1 MALLVDVTGDVAVDV
16 ETHRAFPLFAKT
28 PPEDEGY
35 TCGLLFAGE
44 YGADGSV
51 NVVVAE
57 ARDADQILLGDNT
70 DWSGGLVVLEPTDNM
85 AEALQRLNRALEDF
99 APIGAN
105 IPLGDRVD
113 PDTGEGLWDDGAVAL
128 TEDTDV
134 STAISKVNVRL
145 KDAADKIDSLD
156 GFHVVLGDIVAF
168 GDGSWT
174 PGAVPLADATP
185 VSEAVDRLNEVLGK
199 LIPSQPPVFPN
210 GTLAIAN
217 GAGSSA
223 RLAAGF
229 TNNFGSTWTPGTAVS
244 RITAAGFTSF
254 AFNDVGPGENG
265 LIAVSLN
272 GAVVASHTLNGASD
286 NGSYAGLLIADQK
299 DYPAATPG
307 FWKSIDVSLNL
318 LPAPYGLNSV
328 QMAHSQAGVTN
339 PVVFMR
345 DDMTAAPAISAGSV
359 TEATAGALAYS
370 SGVPHYGDGA
380 TLTVAMSI
388 ANLAG
393 ETYYGGGD
401 PIQFTGPVI
410 ATKTFGYVPA
420 TGIDA
425 PIARN
430 TLSAQ
435 AVTPQ
440 TIAVDGSGHLAG
452 KIAGVARNVNGSASA
467 DLGGPTILIKRGS
480 AGARLDETSIP
491 VSGLGA
497 LPSGDNA
504 VRVSTAGGDTPA
516 AAHGPWNGSAALSA
530 HDAAVVAGVL
540 AHSRTN
546 YAQGH
551 LPVGPDLSV
560 GRDNPQYVTFAFR
573 RAARSAFKINV
584 TGAYAGCWVK
594 LPGVSDAQP
603 NAPGGWWN
611 AFQPYD
617 GAGVPG
623 EAGDPLA
630 GCALGAVMTGASG
643 GFNITFGT
651 QSSTNAT
658 DNLILV
664 RFKLAAGQ
672 SITALSF
679 TN

>member
-51 NVVVAE
+51 SVVVAE
-57 ARDADQILLGDNT
+57 ARDADEILLGDET
-70 DWSGGLVVLEPTDNM
+70 DWTGGLVVLEPTDNV
-85 AEALQRLNRALEDF
+85 AEAIQRLNLALENF
-99 APIGAN
+99 SPVGTN
-105 IPLGDRVD
+105 IPLGDRID
-113 PDTGEGLWDDGAVAL
+113 PVTGEGLWESGAVEL
-128 TEDTDV
+128 DETNDV
-134 STAISKVNVRL
+134 STAISKVNIRL

-156 GFHVVLGDIVAF
+156 GFHVVLGDIVEF

-174 PGAVPLADATP
+174 PGAVPLVNETP

-199 LIPSQPPVFPN
+199 LIPSQPPMFPN
-210 GTLAIAN
+210 GTLATAN
-217 GAGSSA
+217 SAGAQP
-223 RLAAGF
+223 RLTQGY
-229 TNNFGSTWTPGTAVS
+229 TNNIGSTWTPGTAVS

-254 AFNDVGPGENG
+254 AFSDVGPGDAG
-265 LIAVSLN
+265 TLTVSLN
-272 GAVVASHTLNGASD
+272 GSVVATRILDGATD
-286 NGSYAGLLIADQK
+286 NGVYAGLVIADQK
-299 DYPAATPG
+299 DFPVETPG
-307 FWKSIDVSLNL
+307 FWKSIDVSLSL
-318 LPAPYGLNSV
+318 VAAPYGLNSV

-345 DDMTAAPAISAGSV
+345 DAMTANPVISDGSVVQASAGTPV
-359 TEATAGALAYS
+359 YS

-410 ATKTFGYVPA
+410 ATKTFSYVPA

-425 PIARN
+425 PLPQN
-430 TLSAQ
+430 TLTAQ

-440 TIAVDGSGHLAG
+440 TIAVDGAGHLSG

-467 DLGGPTILIKRGS
+467 DLGGPTILIKRGA
-480 AGARLDETSIP
+480 AGARLDEMNVP
-491 VSGLGA
+491 VTGLGA
-497 LPSGDNA
+497 LPHALNA
-504 VRVSTAGGDTPA
+504 VRVSTAAGDTPA
-516 AAHGPWNGSAALSA
+516 AAHAAWDANASLPA
-530 HDAAVVAGVL
+530 HEAAVVAGVL
-540 AHSRTN
+540 AHNRTN

-551 LPVGPDLSV
+551 LPVGPDLSI
-560 GRDNPQYVTFAFR
+560 GRDGAQYATFAFR

-594 LPGVSDAQP
+594 LPGVSDLQP
-603 NAPGGWWN
+603 NAPGGWWDG
-611 AFQPYD
+611 FKPYD

-630 GCALGAVMTGASG
+630 GCALGSVMTGASG
-643 GFNITFGT
+643 SFNITFGT

-664 RFKLAAGQ
+664 RIKLAAGQ
-672 SITALSF
+672 SIPALSF

>member
-51 NVVVAE
+51 SVVVAE
-57 ARDADQILLGDNT
+57 ARDADEILLGDNT
-70 DWSGGLVVLEPTDNM
+70 DWTGGLVVLEPTDNM
-85 AEALQRLNRALEDF
+85 AEALQRLNLALANF
-99 APIGAN
+99 SPIGIN
-105 IPLGDRVD
+105 IPLGDRID
-113 PDTGEGLWDDGAVAL
+113 PISGEGLWETGAVAL
-128 TEDTDV
+128 DETTDV
-134 STAISKVNVRL
+134 ATAISKVNVRL
-145 KDAADKIDSLD
+145 QDAADKIDNLD
-156 GFHVVLGDIVAF
+156 GFHVILGDIVEH

-174 PGAVPLADATP
+174 PGAVPLENATP

-199 LIPSQPPVFPN
+199 LIPSQPPMFPN

-217 GAGSSA
+217 GAGASP
-223 RLAAGF
+223 RLTQGY
-229 TNNFGSTWTPGTAVS
+229 TNNFSASLTPGTAVS
-244 RITAAGFTSF
+244 RITAAGFSSF
-254 AFNDVGPGENG
+254 VFGDVGPGDAG

-272 GAVVASHTLNGASD
+272 GAVVTSRTLTGEGD
-286 NGSYAGLLIADQK
+286 NGSYAGLVIADQK
-299 DYPAATPG
+299 DFPVETPG

-318 LPAPYGLNSV
+318 LPAPFGLNSV

-345 DDMTAAPAISAGSV
+345 DDMTASPVISAGSV
-359 TEATAGALAYS
+359 AQASAGTLAYS

-401 PIQFTGPVI
+401 PVQFSGPVI
-410 ATKTFGYVPA
+410 ATKTFGYVPS

-425 PIARN
+425 PLARN
-430 TLSAQ
+430 TLTAQ

-440 TIAVDGSGHLAG
+440 TIAVDGSGHVSG
-452 KIAGVARNVNGSASA
+452 KVSGVARNVNGSVTT
-467 DLGGPTILIKRGS
+467 DLGGPTILIKRGA
-480 AGARLDETSIP
+480 AGARLDEMS
-491 VSGLGA
+491 VSVTGLGA
-497 LPSGDNA
+497 LPNTLNA
-504 VRVSTAGGDTPA
+504 VRVSTAAGDTPA
-516 AAHGPWNGSAALSA
+516 AAHGVWDATAALPA
-530 HDAAVVAGVL
+530 HEAAVVAGVL
-540 AHSRTN
+540 AHNRTN

-551 LPVGPDLSV
+551 LPAGPDLSV
-560 GRDNPQYVTFAFR
+560 GRDGAQYVTFAFR

-594 LPGVSDAQP
+594 LPGVSDQQP
-603 NAPGGWWN
+603 NAPGGWWDG
-611 AFQPYD
+611 FKPYD

-630 GCALGAVMTGASG
+630 GCASGTVMSGSTGA
-643 GFNITFGT
+643 FTITFGT

-664 RFKLAAGQ
+664 RFKLVQGQ
-672 SITALSF
+672 AISALSF

>member
-51 NVVVAE
+51 SVVVAE
-57 ARDADQILLGDNT
+57 ARDADQIYLGDRT
-70 DWSGGLVVLEPTDNM
+70 DWTGGLVVLEPTDNL
-85 AEALQRLNRALEDF
+85 AEALQRLNLALANF
-99 APIGAN
+99 SPIGTN

-113 PDTGEGLWDDGAVAL
+113 PDTGEGLWGSGAVDL
-128 TEDTDV
+128 DETTDV
-134 STAISKVNVRL
+134 ATAISKVNVRL
-145 KDAADKIDSLD
+145 QDAADKIDNLD
-156 GFHVVLGDIVAF
+156 GFHVVLGDIVEF

-174 PGAVPLADATP
+174 PGAVPLVNETP

-199 LIPSQPPVFPN
+199 LIPSQPPMFPN
-210 GTLAIAN
+210 GAIAVSN
-217 GAGSSA
+217 TAGTQA
-223 RLAAGF
+223 RLVQGY
-229 TNNFGSTWTPGTAVS
+229 TNNTTATLTPGTAVT
-244 RITAAGFTSF
+244 RITAAAVQTT
-254 AFNDVGPGENG
+254 ALNDVGPGDVGQLE
-265 LIAVSLN
+265 VYLN
-272 GAVVASHTLNGASD
+272 GALVASRLLDGVSD
-286 NGSYAGLLIADQK
+286 NGTYGGLTISDQK
-299 DYPAATPG
+299 DFPVETPG
-307 FWKSIDVSLNL
+307 FWKSFDVRLTGV
-318 LPAPYGLNSV
+318 PVPQGLNAA
-328 QMAHSQAGVTN
+328 QIDHTEAGPTNIVT
-339 PVVFMR
+339 FMR
-345 DDMTAAPAISAGSV
+345 DDLTASPTISAGAV
-359 TEATAGALAYS
+359 TQASAGTLVYS

-380 TLTVAMSI
+380 ALTVSMSI

-410 ATKTFGYVPA
+410 ATKTYSYVPA

-425 PIARN
+425 PLPRN
-430 TLSAQ
+430 TLTAQ

-440 TIAVDGSGHLAG
+440 TITVDGSGHLSG
-452 KIAGVARNVNGSASA
+452 KISGVARNVNGATTV

-480 AGARLDETSIP
+480 AGARLDEMNVP
-491 VSGLGA
+491 VTGLGA
-497 LPSGDNA
+497 LPNGLNA
-504 VRVSTAGGDTPA
+504 VRVSTAAGDTPA
-516 AAHGPWNGSAALSA
+516 APHGSWDASTALPAHE
-530 HDAAVVAGVL
+530 AAVVAGVL
-540 AHSRTN
+540 AHNRTN

-560 GRDNPQYVTFAFR
+560 GRDGAQYATFAFR

-584 TGAYAGCWVK
+584 SGAYAGCWIK
-594 LPGVSDAQP
+594 LPGVSDQQP
-603 NAPGGWWN
+603 NAPGGWWDG
-611 AFQPYD
+611 FKPYD

-623 EAGDPLA
+623 ETGDPLA
-630 GCALGAVMTGASG
+630 GCASGSVMTGASG
-643 GFNITFGT
+643 VFTITFGT

-664 RFKLAAGQ
+664 RFKLVQGQ
-672 SITALSF
+672 AIPALSF